1 MNFNNDKEIKIIPEG
16 IFEIKDTIIL
26 NGGLLKGAGVDKTIL
41 VADFEDSKKAIL
53 NMGWT
58 SKLEDMTIC
67 FKQGLVTGKE
77 KAGERVAIY
86 TKSHL
91 PLQKGAYIR
100 NVKIDNVGT
109 GIYSN
114 DFPSIT
120 FSVMYNNVSVTNFS
134 YRGFDISSPFR
145 TGNIYSNLYLSSGN
159 FRCDSAFYF
168 GAKND
173 GDEESETT
181 IDNLAICNTV
191 AKTPLFMESAR
202 GLIAKNIVLNNVNAN
217 ESLIFWQDSDGCI
230 EDLTV
235 KNSNI
240 KCDSI
245 IKIGTTSKFAQ
256 WSAKYLHI
264 KKLKLEDLKIFN
276 KKAKLFMGE
285 DKYVTPYYITVDKY
299 NIYNCDNSDYLE
311 SFPISGE
318 LTFIKKG
325 DPTRPER
332 LCKFYSKKID
342 ISSAQELVWDG
353 VQWC

>member
-1 MNFNNDKEIKIIPEG
+1 MCFNNDKEIKTIPEG
-16 IFEIKDTIIL
+16 VFEIRDTIIL
-26 NGGLLKGAGVDKTIL
+26 NDGLLKGAGIDKTIL
-41 VADFEDSKKAIL
+41 VANFDDTKKAII

-67 FKQGLVTGKE
+67 FKQGLVTGEE
-77 KAGERVAIY
+77 KSGERVAIY
-86 TKSHL
+86 TKGHL

-145 TGNIYSNLYLSSGN
+145 TGNIYSNLYLSSGK

-168 GAKND
+168 GANNC

-181 IDNLAICNTV
+181 IENLIIHNTV
-191 AKTPLFMESAR
+191 AQTPLFVESAR
-202 GLIAKNIVLNNVNAN
+202 GLIAENIVLNNVDAN
-217 ESLIFWQDSDGCI
+217 ESLVFWQDSDGCI
-230 EDLTV
+230 EDLTI

-245 IKIGTTSKFAQ
+245 IKIGTTSKLTQ
-256 WSAKYLHI
+256 WGARYFRI
-264 KKLKLEDLKIFN
+264 KNFKLDAVVLLN
-276 KKAKLFMGE
+276 KKSKLFVGE
-285 DKYVTPYYITVDKY
+285 DKYDTPYYITVDNY
-299 NIYNCDNSDYLE
+299 NLSDCDNFDYLDG
-311 SFPISGE
+311 FPILGG
-318 LTFIKKG
+318 LTFTKKG
-325 DPTRPER
+325 DPTKPKR
-332 LCKFYSKKID
+332 LCKFYSKKFD
-342 ISSAQELVWDG
+342 ISSSRELVWDG